1 MHLILSNVSR
11 ETLNWSVFNVSRE
24 TNRFTVI
31 LACFF
36 NSRLFLRG
44 FLLENSPV
52 PLILADFT
60 LFFSRFIN
68 LNYINDP
75 SELGA
80 AS

>member
-1 MHLILSNVSR
+1 MFHVKQI
-11 ETLNWSVFNVSRE
+11 VF
-24 TNRFTVI
+24 TAI
-31 LACFF
+31 LACFLKF
-36 NSRLFLRG
+36 STVFTW
-44 FLLENSPV
+44 FLLKNSPV

-75 SELGA
+75 SELRA